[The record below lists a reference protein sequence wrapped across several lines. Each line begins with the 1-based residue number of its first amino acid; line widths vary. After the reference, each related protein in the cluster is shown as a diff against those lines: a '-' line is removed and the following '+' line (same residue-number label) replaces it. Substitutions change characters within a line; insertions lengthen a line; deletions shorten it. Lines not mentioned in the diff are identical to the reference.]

1 LDQVRRRE
9 AQRRGEGGGA
19 VIGFAGKTALI
30 TGAAGGIG
38 RALCML
44 FAELG
49 ARVIACDR
57 NATTLQALISGAA
70 HRFHPML
77 VDVADAAAVAA
88 ALEPAIAAA
97 GLPTILVNN
106 AGYTTA
112 PRLRDCTLEDWRR
125 EIDGN
130 LTGAYI
136 MVEAVRDHIM
146 MAGNGGAIVNVG
158 SVNGMSALGNPAYS
172 AAKAGLENY
181 TKALAIE
188 FGPHNIRANLVCPG
202 TVRTPT
208 WDARLARNPEV
219 FERLRKWYPL
229 GRVAE
234 PIDVARAVAFLASD
248 AAAFIN
254 GATLV
259 VDGGLTA
266 GNPVLA
272 SELTLEDF

>member
-1 LDQVRRRE
+1 M
-9 AQRRGEGGGA
+9 
-19 VIGFAGKTALI
+19 IGFKDQTALI

-38 RALCML
+38 TALCAL
-44 FAELG
+44 FSELG
-49 ARVIACDR
+49 ATVIACDR
-57 NATTLQALISGAA
+57 DAAALQALTTSTA
-70 HRFHPML
+70 HRLHVM
-77 VDVADAAAVAA
+77 VADVTDAGAVSA
-88 ALEPAIAAA
+88 ALQPVIAAA
-97 GLPTILVNN
+97 GAPTILVNN

-112 PRLRDCTLEDWRR
+112 GRLQDCSLQDWRQ

-136 MVEAVRDHIM
+136 MVEAVRSHM
-146 MAGNGGAIVNVG
+146 MASGGGAIVNVG

-181 TKALAIE
+181 TRALATE
-188 FGPHNIRANLVCPG
+188 FGRHNIRANLVCPG
-202 TVRTPT
+202 TVRTPA
-208 WDARLARNPEV
+208 WEARVRKNPQV

-234 PIDVARAVAFLASD
+234 PIDVARAVAFLASG

-266 GNPVLA
+266 GNAVMA